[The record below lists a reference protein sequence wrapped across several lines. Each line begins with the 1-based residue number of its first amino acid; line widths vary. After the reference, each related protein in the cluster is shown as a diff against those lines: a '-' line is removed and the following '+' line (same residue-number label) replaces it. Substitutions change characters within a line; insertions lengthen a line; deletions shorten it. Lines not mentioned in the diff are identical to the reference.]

1 MKDKI
6 RKMKKGNAWVG
17 LLSWCLSNL
26 LHSLGRRPPR
36 EPLPLGLWGW
46 GHHEILST
54 LYQQIVELAHK
65 LGPLER
71 VGGLGGAKRPR
82 ALSGVYC
89 HPLKWPPF
97 DMKNQP
103 QSHSHRWGG
112 GGIPAR
118 KNHPQNPQK
127 NFLHHQRSHHAQKY
141 QKNSSNLLSTQN
153 YLGNLEETPLCYHLA
168 PLHPVDR
175 SLPNP
180 EGS

>member
-1 MKDKI
+1 MLHCLPLQL
-6 RKMKKGNAWVG
+6 APQH
-17 LLSWCLSNL
+17 CLSL
-26 LHSLGRRPPR
+26 QAA
-36 EPLPLGLWGW
+36 PLGLGAGV
-46 GHHEILST
+46 GHHIVLGGLHEILST
-54 LYQQIVELAHK
+54 LYQQLVAHNP
-65 LGPLER
+65 GPWRR

-153 YLGNLEETPLCYHLA
+153 YLGNFEATCLCYHLA